1 MQAHAV
7 RPRSDPALAAIWSRL
22 QQQYALHQ
30 RSAPFWSA
38 YQDMQQDLLH
48 DHPRDLV
55 RLCNAMAAM
64 AERLGAVEHAQLLR
78 HRHAGSC
85 CAIATL
91 AAHHADAACTAA
103 RATL

>member
-48 DHPRDLV
+48 DHPATWCACAMRWPPWPNAWV
-55 RLCNAMAAM
+55 RLNT
-64 AERLGAVEHAQLLR
+64 H
-78 HRHAGSC
+78 SC

>member
-7 RPRSDPALAAIWSRL
+7 RPPSDPTLVAIWDRL

-30 RSAPFWSA
+30 RSASFWSA

-48 DHPRDLV
+48 DHPRDME
-55 RLCNAMAAM
+55 RLCDAMAGM

-78 HRHAGSC
+78 HRDAG
-85 CAIATL
+85 
-91 AAHHADAACTAA
+91 CTS
-103 RATL
+103 R